1 MVLAIEIEM
10 TVTGLPVLGAGHGPR
25 DAVAES

>member
-10 TVTGLPVLGAGHGPR
+10 TVTDLPVLEADHGHR